1 MTKLL
6 ETVFAQAARLSAEE
20 QDAFARFVMAELQ
33 SEAKWAAAF
42 ASSQHELASLAQEAA
57 ADYKAG
63 RTRPF

>member
-42 ASSQHELASLAQEAA
+42 ASSQDELASLAKEAA

-63 RTRPF
+63 RTRPL